1 MPFVPLHA
9 RKRLEVVLDDDKA
22 RMAEEQRVKDEA
34 NMAKWRGGI
43 LDSQKGYRF
52 AMQAGTQEAQYD
64 RPFEGLPSS
73 WRPPSPNG
81 SSPAG
86 RRERSHGKSGVCWEG
101 AHGLKKSSSTPAVQR
116 LAQDDAVQ
124 AAHPLSVEL
133 RRWERL
139 ASTQERELKDVPP
152 PEGTPWKVAPAPSK
166 EPMFPK
172 GGLVNFPRYMLIN
185 DCTLK
190 RSECQRFLAQQKKLA
205 EEQAARQVAGTQAD
219 STTSTE
225 LGRTDPS
232 RQKRMGHLLPSGRGS
247 RTSNPFRFG

>member
-1 MPFVPLHA
+1 
-9 RKRLEVVLDDDKA
+9 
-22 RMAEEQRVKDEA
+22 
-34 NMAKWRGGI
+34 MAKWRGG
-43 LDSQKGYRF
+43 LWDAQKGYRF
-52 AMQAGTQEAQYD
+52 ATHPAGPQEAQYD
-64 RPFEGLPSS
+64 RPFEGLTST

-86 RRERSHGKSGVCWEG
+86 RRERSHGASGICWEG
-101 AHGLKKSSSTPAVQR
+101 SHGLKKSASTPAVQR

-139 ASTQERELKDVPP
+139 ASTQDRELKEVPL
-152 PEGTPWKVAPAPSK
+152 PEPSGWKAAPAPSK

-185 DCTLK
+185 DCSLK

-205 EEQAARQVAGTQAD
+205 EEQAARNAVGNQQAD
-219 STTSTE
+219 STASTE
-225 LGRTDPS
+225 FGRTDPS
-232 RQKRMGHLLPSGRGS
+232 RGKRMGHLLPSGRGS